1 MWLRRGAGQDGSGR
15 SVWRPTRPQGGRRS
29 SDVWGWGRW
38 GVWSKTSIE
47 ALSSAVY
54 HLSSSPAAAPLNFV
68 PTPKKVP
75 IMDHIAGVE
84 AALQRTKLPQDT
96 SEEIRA
102 KVCCLFRN
110 TPKPKPNLSTSQAEA
125 IKSLRK
131 RDDIVIL
138 KADKGNATVLLDKED
153 YHQKCCEL
161 LQPPTYLPLPR
172 NPTSR
177 VERRVTE
184 VLNDLKKKG
193 ALDKTLFQ
201 KLKPSLSRAP
211 RFYGLPKIH
220 KPGSPL
226 RPIVSAIGS
235 PTYNIAKF
243 VTSIISPLMGNTS
256 SYVKNSKHFSE
267 MISSETVAGNE
278 LMVSFDVKSLFTNVP
293 IEHAL
298 EVIHR
303 RLLEDETLEDRTQL
317 SAEQVT
323 LLLSICLRT
332 TYFVYQN
339 QFYEQ
344 TEGAAMGSPVSPVV
358 ANIYM
363 EYVEEAAIATSPS
376 PVRFWRRYVDD
387 TFCFLQESSVELVL
401 NHLNSISPS
410 INFTVEQEK
419 DNILPFLDALVSRN
433 EDGTLKVSVFRKQT
447 HTDRYLPYES
457 HHPFHVKR
465 GVVRCLV
472 KRAEEISSDDG
483 VLKQE
488 MKHLRTVLSENGYPT
503 GLVKPT
509 QKKNKDPEEDEEKPL
524 TTAVIPYSQGL
535 SEQIRR
541 VLRMYNIRT
550 AFRSGTSLGKFLTRV
565 KDPVPLEDRP
575 GAIYKISCL
584 CGDSYIGETGR
595 TTNKRVK
602 EHKAACR
609 LAHFEKSA
617 VAEHA
622 WQDGHIIEW
631 DQVTI
636 LDTASD
642 QRERQT
648 KEALYI
654 KLAPP
659 GCRINRDEG
668 KDLSPLWLNAIK
680 NSQRRG
686 RRRGREVIDGR
697 GQGLDR
703 CLRPHPQRPHP
714 HTSEDRRPPCG
725 RVGRHT
731 LRPLP
736 SWPAPLRSHTPPW
749 TVTI

>member
-1 MWLRRGAGQDGSGR
+1 MLDSQLLSFDCQQVNEKSNLEGR
-15 SVWRPTRPQGGRRS
+15 
-29 SDVWGWGRW
+29 
-38 GVWSKTSIE
+38 E
-47 ALSSAVY
+47 
-54 HLSSSPAAAPLNFV
+54 
-68 PTPKKVP
+68 
-75 IMDHIAGVE
+75 
-84 AALQRTKLPQDT
+84 
-96 SEEIRA
+96 
-102 KVCCLFRN
+102 
-110 TPKPKPNLSTSQAEA
+110 
-125 IKSLRK
+125 
-131 RDDIVIL
+131 
-138 KADKGNATVLLDKED
+138 KGD
-153 YHQKCCEL
+153 
-161 LQPPTYLPLPR
+161 
-172 NPTSR
+172 
-177 VERRVTE
+177 
-184 VLNDLKKKG
+184 DLKKKG
-193 ALDKTLFQ
+193 SIDKILFQ
-201 KLKPSLSRAP
+201 RLKPSLSRAP

-235 PTYNIAKF
+235 PTYKIAKF

-278 LMVSFDVKSLFTNVP
+278 VMVSFDVKSLFTNVP

-298 EVIHR
+298 EVIHQ

-317 SAEQVT
+317 TAEQVT
-323 LLLSICLRT
+323 LLLGICLRT

-387 TFCFLQESSVELVL
+387 TFCFLQESSVEVVL

-410 INFTVEQEK
+410 INFTVEQETDSK
-419 DNILPFLDALVSRN
+419 LPFLDVLVSRK
-433 EDGTLKVSVFRKQT
+433 EDGTLQVSVFRKQT
-447 HTDRYLPYES
+447 HTDRYLPFES

-483 VLKQE
+483 ALKQE

-509 QKKNKDPEEDEEKPL
+509 HTKDKNQDQEEEEEKPL

-535 SEQIRR
+535 SQQIRR

-550 AFRSGTSLGKFLTRV
+550 AFRSGASLGNLLTKV
-565 KDPVPLEDRP
+565 KDPVPVEDRP

-595 TTNKRVK
+595 TTNTRVK

-622 WQDGHIIEW
+622 WKDGHIIEW

-642 QRERQT
+642 LRERQT

-659 GCRINRDEG
+659 GCRMNRDEG

-680 NSQRRG
+680 NSEKG
-686 RRRGREVIDGR
+686 GHRRGREAIDGR
-697 GQGLDR
+697 GPQR
-703 CLRPHPQRPHP
+703 RRPHPPSTP
-714 HTSEDRRPPCG
+714 PPNIRRRTP
-725 RVGRHT
+725 T
-731 LRPLP
+731 LRTRRT
-736 SWPAPLRSHTPPW
+736 SHATATTTQADAPP
-749 TVTI
+749 